1 MVLKQESLFTM
12 AKIQITMIK
21 QSTKIKRGVEMLL
34 NGQSVWANH
43 DPGGDNVFVCVQ
55 KTQDVNKGDE
65 FLWVVRED
73 LKLARKIRAGIS
85 AKPKALTEAKKSF
98 KQELN
103 VFYASQILQIPER
116 CENCNEK
123 LNAYSSFAKRSV
135 TAHILGKGQND
146 FPMVATHPMNRMFL
160 GCGLFSDCSCHSLWD
175 LSDAETRKQ
184 MKCYPIAL
192 ERLEAFKS
200 LIPARKQ
207 AKAEKYLGL

>member
-1 MVLKQESLFTM
+1 
-12 AKIQITMIK
+12 MIK
-21 QSTKIKRGVEMLL
+21 QKLKIC
-34 NGQSVWANH
+34 SVCEKPSYLWKSSPPMCKGCDYKAS
-43 DPGGDNVFVCVQ
+43 G
-55 KTQDVNKGDE
+55 KT
-65 FLWVVRED
+65 
-73 LKLARKIRAGIS
+73 GIS

-103 VFYASQILQIPER
+103 VFFASQILQIPER

-146 FPMVATHPMNRMFL
+146 FPMVATHPLNRMFL

-192 ERLEAFKS
+192 ERLEAFKR